1 MGSVF
6 LFQESELRPQADST
20 NSGPG
25 GESNSRC
32 SSPVSIPE
40 DRMEPIEEE
49 NSPKSFDRS
58 FSFVSYFN
66 KQIVCIIVLYSF
78 FDDAGKRRRFKAVV
92 NNNYPRRS
100 SIVFLQHRFLRHFLL
115 FLSHL

>member
-1 MGSVF
+1 MGF
-6 LFQESELRPQADST
+6 LLQESELRPPTDSA
-20 NSGPG
+20 NNGPG

-58 FSFVSYFN
+58 FSFVSYN
-66 KQIVCIIVLYSF
+66 KKIACII
-78 FDDAGKRRRFKAVV
+78 A
-92 NNNYPRRS
+92 
-100 SIVFLQHRFLRHFLL
+100 
-115 FLSHL
+115 